1 MLLDDQGVPRLVQN
15 IRAIPRPGNTALL
28 VVHLFNGYS
37 VTAQIDSDADTVT
50 QTLRAHSEYVYEWW
64 ESVVSEWVFP
74 TVRDEPKERA
84 GQYH

>member
-64 ESVVSEWVFP
+64 ESVVAEQVFP
-74 TVRDEPKERA
+74 MLGEAHEGRA
-84 GQYH
+84 G